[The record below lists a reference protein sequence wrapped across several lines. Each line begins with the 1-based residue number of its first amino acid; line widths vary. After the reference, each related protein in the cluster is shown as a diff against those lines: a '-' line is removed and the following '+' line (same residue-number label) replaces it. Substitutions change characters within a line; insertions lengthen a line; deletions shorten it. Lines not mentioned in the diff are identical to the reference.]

1 MASRSSDFTLKTLH
15 FKLLALLLGLTLA
28 TIARASLRGGC
39 GKVEITP
46 PLGITLIG
54 SKGQPSDVIR
64 DGLFAKAM
72 VLNDGAVTVAVVSV
86 DLLYT
91 PLEEITNPV
100 RTLVRQRTGIAE
112 KNVMVCATH
121 THSGPEVFTRSKV
134 PTEGRLD
141 SSQIDQSY
149 CRVLV
154 SKIADSVQI
163 AHRNMQEVRIGS
175 AIGSLPEVL
184 YNRRPRTPDGQVQM
198 AFTIPETVAA
208 TRRLETGDDGRLR
221 AVFDSA
227 PGEPPLQF
235 GPIDPTVLVFRMEDA
250 SGRVVG
256 SIIGF
261 GCHPVCIYPFL
272 STTISAD
279 YPAFATRVVEQ
290 TEGGTS
296 LFVLGLAGNTVP
308 LRRDVK
314 PCEQLGKALGGE
326 ALKRLQMATASGDV
340 ALRAATRE
348 ITLPCK
354 AGGSSSSFTTEI
366 QLLGLGDTWILG
378 LPGEILVEVGLAIK
392 ERVSAKNLFVVS
404 LANDVVGYVNHRQA
418 YKEGGYEPGPATFLA
433 EGAGEILIEQALSL
447 IEETTGPGPQEK
459 ENKGNK

>member
-1 MASRSSDFTLKTLH
+1 MTSRSSDFTLKTLH

-72 VLNDGAVTVAVVSV
+72 VLNDGTVTVAVVSV

-221 AVFDSA
+221 AVFDPA
-227 PGEPPLQF
+227 PGESPLQF
-235 GPIDPTVLVFRMEDA
+235 GPIDPTVLVFRMED
-250 SGRVVG
+250 
-256 SIIGF
+256 
-261 GCHPVCIYPFL
+261 
-272 STTISAD
+272 
-279 YPAFATRVVEQ
+279 
-290 TEGGTS
+290 
-296 LFVLGLAGNTVP
+296 
-308 LRRDVK
+308 
-314 PCEQLGKALGGE
+314 
-326 ALKRLQMATASGDV
+326 
-340 ALRAATRE
+340 
-348 ITLPCK
+348 
-354 AGGSSSSFTTEI
+354 
-366 QLLGLGDTWILG
+366 
-378 LPGEILVEVGLAIK
+378 
-392 ERVSAKNLFVVS
+392 
-404 LANDVVGYVNHRQA
+404 
-418 YKEGGYEPGPATFLA
+418 
-433 EGAGEILIEQALSL
+433 
-447 IEETTGPGPQEK
+447 
-459 ENKGNK
+459 

>member
-1 MASRSSDFTLKTLH
+1 MTSRSSDFTLKTLH

-72 VLNDGAVTVAVVSV
+72 VLNDGTVTVAVVSV

-221 AVFDSA
+221 AVFDPA
-227 PGEPPLQF
+227 PGESPLQF

-378 LPGEILVEVGLAIK
+378 LPGEILVEVGLTIK